1 MLDWLA
7 TARTEQRRHLGHDE
21 PAGRN
26 TLVYRDSLCIAV
38 VVLFLIGGA
47 AAAATASV
55 AAMTAT
61 TNLAAADD
69 RVPEVGCQTAA
80 SATIGVTVIMSTSR
94 RGNAP

>member
-1 MLDWLA
+1 M
-7 TARTEQRRHLGHDE
+7 
-21 PAGRN
+21 
-26 TLVYRDSLCIAV
+26 YRDSLCIAV
-38 VVLFLIGGA
+38 FVLFLGGA
-47 AAAATASV
+47 AAAATASA

-61 TNLAAADD
+61 TKLAAADD